1 MSFRIS
7 DFKTTMDRFG
17 GPARPNLFEVQI
29 IKDREPNS
37 SMDSRNISFFC
48 TNVNFPGI
56 SVEQGQM
63 NNVAQLPTSF
73 PMRMTPQ
80 PITATFLLDSDHSVL
95 SFFHNW
101 LQRVMNFSTKD
112 GTFGAIDTEG
122 EGFAGGQLPYE
133 LGYKDDY
140 ACRMNIRHYS
150 TESLGKG
157 SNSKYYETVLDNIY
171 PYSISDTALA
181 WDSNDQ
187 FATITVSFAYDQ
199 IHYSADRVGTQIER
213 KSGGLLDTLSDVA
226 SFIDV
231 AKQTIGQG
239 KITSIQDA
247 INRLQRVRG
256 SYDNLSG
263 FFGEPTNAQMNKTI
277 DEAGKRMSARVNA
290 DLQQKIDAKLSAQI
304 EDNLNNLP
312 GGG

>member
-17 GPARPNLFEVQI
+17 GPARPNLFEVLI
-29 IKDREPNS
+29 SKAPEPSS
-37 SMDSRNISFFC
+37 SMDARSISFFC
-48 TNVNFPGI
+48 NQVNFPGVQ
-56 SVEQGQM
+56 VEQGQM
-63 NNVAQLPTSF
+63 TNVAQLPTSF

-80 PITATFLLDSDHSVL
+80 PITCTFLLDSDHNVL

-101 LQRVMNFSTKD
+101 LQRVMNFSTKT
-112 GTFGAIDTEG
+112 GTFGAIDG
-122 EGFAGGQLPYE
+122 EQLPYE
-133 LGYKDDY
+133 LGYKDEY

-157 SNSKYYETVLDNIY
+157 SQAKYYETTMENIY
-171 PYSISDTALA
+171 PFAISDTALA

-199 IHYSADRVGTQIER
+199 IYYSGDKVGTQIQR
-213 KSGGLLDTLSDVA
+213 KSGGLLDTLSDIA

-231 AKQTIGQG
+231 TKQTIGQG

-247 INRLQRVRG
+247 VNRLQRVRG
-256 SYDNLSG
+256 SYDNLSD
-263 FFGEPTNAQMNKTI
+263 FFDGPTNAQRNKTI
-277 DEAGKRMSARVNA
+277 DEAGKRMSQRVNA

-304 EDNLNNLP
+304 QDKLDNLP
-312 GGG
+312 GS